1 MSPRQ
6 DPRRRGAEA
15 AAKARELLAAAR
27 QKDPALG
34 PPDWRQKPN
43 VWAVWAAQRAQR
55 ALPPEMQMRTMSAG
69 IWEDADGNEKPLI
82 GINGVHSFL
91 PDFMM
96 EQFADADLAK
106 IPATGESVDAE
117 VKMARFAERQ
127 GGRLL
132 TVASGRGVCDDCV
145 DEMDQRDVRILTA
158 VQHPDRPR
166 PYRRNTPPD
175 RGGPRAS
182 NRPAPGLQATR
193 QPPKRN
199 QGGPRHGP
207 A

>member
-1 MSPRQ
+1 MPPQQ

-15 AAKARELLAAAR
+15 AAKARELIAAAR
-27 QKDPALG
+27 QKDPTMG

-43 VWAVWAAQRAQR
+43 VWAVWAAQRAQK
-55 ALPPEMQMRTMSAG
+55 ALPPEMQARTMAAG
-69 IWEDADGNEKPLI
+69 MWEDADGNEKPLI

-91 PDFMM
+91 PDYLM
-96 EQFADADLAK
+96 EEFPDADLAK
-106 IPATGESVDAE
+106 IPPTGESVDAE

-132 TVASGRGVCDDCV
+132 TAASGRGVCDDCV
-145 DEMDQRDVRILTA
+145 DEMDKRNVRILTA

-166 PYRRNTPPD
+166 PYRRSPSSD
-175 RGGPRAS
+175 GPTAGRQQ
-182 NRPAPGLQATR
+182 APRLQPT
-193 QPPKRN
+193 QLPPKRN

-207 A
+207 T